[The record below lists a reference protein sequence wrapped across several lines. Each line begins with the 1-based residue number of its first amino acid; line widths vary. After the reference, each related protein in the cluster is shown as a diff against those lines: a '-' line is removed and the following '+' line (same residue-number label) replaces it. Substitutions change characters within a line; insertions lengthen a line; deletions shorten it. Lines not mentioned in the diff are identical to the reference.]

1 MPEIYPLNWDAPIRF
16 LRRIVALFFLLFG
29 IKYVESP
36 LLLRNMYWSK
46 TLIPT
51 MKETPEG
58 AEIPSHILMLRAGLI
73 SQVMAG
79 AYAYLPLGMRS
90 LQKATQIVR
99 EEMNKAGAVEL
110 LMTALC
116 PTSLYEQTGRIDAF
130 GNVLIK
136 SDLQRGGKKV
146 PVVFC
151 PTHEE
156 EITDIVAR
164 FVNSYR
170 QLPITLYQIQTKFRN
185 EERPRFGVLRT
196 SEFIMKDA
204 YSFHTTLESLNATY
218 KKIYDAYYHIFN
230 RCGFPFMAVEA
241 ESGPIGG
248 DASHEFM
255 IPSQNGE
262 DKIVHCKDCGYAA
275 NTERAEIGGGDK
287 PADASVLLKAVAELD
302 TPGAH
307 TVEQVCKFLKVK
319 PTKLIKTLIYLADG
333 KPVAV
338 LIRGDH
344 DANENKI
351 RRSLKV
357 QKLELAD
364 PATIE
369 RGTGAPVGFAGPVG
383 LKEQIPIYA
392 DSSVTEEVNAVTG
405 ANKNEKHLV
414 NVNPYRDFKP
424 TKLDDL
430 RDAVEG
436 DPCPRCASKLTI
448 RQAIEVGHVFKLGT
462 KYSDSL
468 NAKFL
473 DADETQKT
481 ILMGCYGIGVN
492 RIVAGLVETSH
503 DESGII
509 FPVNLAPY
517 EVVICPI
524 KVEDEKTMNL
534 AKTLH
539 DELERHGIDC
549 IVDDRDQ
556 RAGVKFKD
564 ADLIG
569 FPLRIVIGE
578 KWHEKG
584 IEVKWRWEKTPTMLD
599 PVKELETIVAM
610 LNEERKTG
618 KRFKDR

>member
-1 MPEIYPLNWDAPIRF
+1 
-16 LRRIVALFFLLFG
+16 
-29 IKYVESP
+29 
-36 LLLRNMYWSK
+36 MYWSK

-73 SQVMAG
+73 TQIMAG
-79 AYAYLPLGMRS
+79 AYTYLPLGLRS

-99 EEMNKAGAVEL
+99 EEMNKADAVEL

-116 PTSLYEQTGRIDAF
+116 PATLYEQTNRIDVF

-136 SDLQRGGKKV
+136 TDLQRGGKKV

-164 FVNSYR
+164 FIASYR
-170 QLPITLYQIQTKFRN
+170 QLPVTLYQIQTKFRN

-204 YSFHTTLESLNATY
+204 YSFHATLESLNVTY
-218 KKIYDAYYHIFN
+218 KKMYDAYSKIFS
-230 RCGFPFMAVEA
+230 RCGLPFLAVEA

-255 IPSQNGE
+255 IPSPNGE
-262 DKIVHCKDCGYAA
+262 DKVVYCKDCGYAA
-275 NTERAEIGGGDK
+275 NTEKAEIGGSDK
-287 PADASVLLKAVAELD
+287 PVDASVILKNIAELD
-302 TPGAH
+302 TPEAH
-307 TVEQVCKFLKVK
+307 TVEHVCKFLNVK

-333 KPVAV
+333 EPVAV
-338 LIRGDH
+338 LVRGDH
-344 DANENKI
+344 GANENKI
-351 RRSLKV
+351 RRVLDL
-357 QKLELAD
+357 QQLTLAD

-369 RGTGAPVGFAGPVG
+369 RVTGAPVGFAGPVG
-383 LKEQIPIYA
+383 LKKQIPIYA
-392 DSSVTEEVNAVTG
+392 DHSVMEAVNAVTG

-414 NVNPYRDFKP
+414 NVNPFRDFST
-424 TKLDDL
+424 TKCADL
-430 RDAVEG
+430 RNAADG
-436 DPCPRCASKLTI
+436 DPCPRCSGKLAI
-448 RQAIEVGHVFKLGT
+448 QSAIEVGHVFKLGT
-462 KYSDSL
+462 KYSECL

-481 ILMGCYGIGVN
+481 IIMGCYGIGVN
-492 RIVAGLVETSH
+492 RIVAGLVETSY
-503 DESGII
+503 DDSGII

-517 EVVICPI
+517 EVVICPM
-524 KVEDEKTMNL
+524 KVDNIDMMEL

-539 DELERHGIDC
+539 DEFEKQGIDC

-569 FPLRIVIGE
+569 FPVRIVIGD
-578 KWHEKG
+578 KG
-584 IEVKWRWEKTPTMLD
+584 LAAGQLEIKWRWEQKSTMLPIESAVSMLATMLD
-599 PVKELETIVAM
+599 
-610 LNEERKTG
+610 EERRTS
-618 KRFKDR
+618 KRFRAAKSIEPLT